1 MPDYDPAAIEARWQN
16 AWARQRPFEPEAVE
30 GRPKFMII
38 FAYPGI
44 SGYLHVGHMRGY
56 TYCDAIARYH
66 RHLGQD
72 VLFPA
77 GFHASGIPAVSYA
90 RKVERADP
98 STIETLKA
106 EGADEATIARLKDPE
121 HVVEYFRKVYEER
134 YWRAFGFSIDYS
146 RLACTTDPGYQRFIQ
161 WQFRRLH
168 DAGLLVQK
176 PHYAPFCPAS
186 GPVAVDASETD
197 VSSGGDAEV
206 VAFTALRFRD
216 ADGLVYPCATL
227 RPETVYGVTNVWV
240 NPSATYTVAEVGGER
255 WLLSEPARVKAQYL
269 FDGGAKEVER
279 VEGRALVG
287 RTVRAPVTG
296 KVVPVFP
303 SPFVDTAVGTGVV
316 MSVPAHAPYD
326 FQALEDL
333 RATPQGVDAAALEA
347 ARPVA
352 MVGAG
357 GAAAETPSP
366 AEAAVRA
373 HGVRDLS
380 DRAALDAATEEVY
393 AREFREGRMLE
404 NTGDFA
410 GMPVA
415 AAREKLIAN
424 ATQSGDASPFQEFSK
439 EVVCRC
445 GERVLIKRIPD
456 QWFIHY
462 SDEELTRKAAAHA
475 RGMSITPAEVARD
488 MPGILEWFGDRA
500 CIRQGAWLGSRFPL
514 DEKWVIEPISD
525 STLYPAYYTVSGL
538 VNAGAIDEASLSD
551 AFFDFVFLGRG
562 AASGVPGVDPE
573 AAEQAR
579 RQFLHWYPLDVN
591 LGGKEHKTVHFP
603 AFIKTHLALLPPEMW
618 PRGVFVNWWVTMGS
632 GSKLSKSKGG
642 AEPVVDLVSK
652 FGVDAL
658 RLYYC
663 HAAAPW
669 LDVEWDPSGVLDYRA
684 RLGRIHDTV
693 QAVAAGDLAALGCPT
708 DLPESETLDRWLE
721 SALERRLSA
730 AREGWR
736 QLDFRQ
742 VSTPVF
748 FGMLNDVRW
757 YVRRGGRSLGV
768 LRACARSWVVAMAP
782 VAPHLAEELHA
793 ALGGEGLVSL
803 AKAPEPAPTRRD
815 AAADFVEE
823 YLQSVLADAQR
834 IRQVAEGFQAE
845 QAVSALVQG
854 LAGSTVRAE
863 LVGAERPFVVPVD
876 AKANEKVEN
885 TQVDV
890 LFGHGAASVAV
901 EIRGRPLTSTDAVE
915 TLQTLVADGAAGTG
929 WIVAAAGASPM
940 VREAA
945 KEAGLLFSGPTELE
959 LLAAEHNLPPAKVV
973 PRRVTLISAPQWTL
987 DAYVR
992 TLADTQEHGKPGM
1005 GRVLKALAAD
1015 PAFKPHMSRAPVVVQ
1030 VAVQD
1035 LSSRR
1040 PDEVQT
1046 RALALKEFDE
1056 YKVLTGAAQFLAD
1069 EFACPVDV
1077 LTADNPESKDSKY
1090 QGKAEQAAPLR
1101 PGVAIDY

>member
-1 MPDYDPAAIEARWQN
+1 MPDYDPAAIESRWQS

-30 GRPKFMII
+30 GRPKYMII

-66 RHLGQD
+66 RHLGED

-90 RKVERADP
+90 RKVERGDP
-98 STIETLKA
+98 STLETLRA
-106 EGADEATIARLKDPE
+106 EGADEETIARLKDPE
-121 HVVEYFRKVYEER
+121 FVVSYFRKVYEER

-176 PHYAPFCPAS
+176 PHFAPFCPAS

-197 VSSGGDAEV
+197 VSRGGDAEV

-216 ADGLVYPCATL
+216 GDGLVYPCATL

-240 NPSATYTVAEVGGER
+240 NPSATYTIAEVGGER
-255 WLLSEPARVKAQYL
+255 WLLSEAARVKAQYL
-269 FDGGAKEVER
+269 FEGGAKEVDR

-287 RTVRAPVTG
+287 RTVKAPVTG
-296 KVVPVFP
+296 ADVPVLP
-303 SPFVDTAVGTGVV
+303 SSFVDPRVGTGVV

-326 FQALEDL
+326 FQALADL
-333 RATPQGVDAAALEA
+333 KASPGDVRAEALA
-347 ARPVA
+347 GAVPIV
-352 MVGAG
+352 MVGTG
-357 GAAAETPSP
+357 GQAASTPSP
-366 AEAAVRA
+366 AEAAAKA
-373 HGVRDLS
+373 HGVRS
-380 DRAALDAATEEVY
+380 VADRAALDAATEEVY
-393 AREFREGRMLE
+393 AKEFREGRMLE
-404 NTGDFA
+404 NTGPYA

-415 AAREKLIAN
+415 AAREKLIA
-424 ATQSGDASPFQEFSK
+424 AAEAAGDAAPFQEFSK

-462 SDEELTRKAAAHA
+462 SDEELTRTSADHA
-475 RGMSITPAEVARD
+475 RTMAITPAEVARD

-525 STLYPAYYTVSGL
+525 STLYPAYYTVSGM
-538 VNAGAIDEASLSD
+538 VNAGDIEEGSLSD
-551 AFFDFVFLGRG
+551 AFFDYAFLGRG
-562 AASGVPGVDPE
+562 SPEALPGVSPE
-573 AAEQAR
+573 AAKEAR

-603 AFIKTHLALLPPEMW
+603 AFIKTHLALLPKELW
-618 PRGVFVNWWVTMGS
+618 PKGVFVNWWVTMGQ

-642 AEPVVDLVSK
+642 AEPVVDLVAK

-693 QAVAAGDLAALGCPT
+693 KAVAAGDLVALGAPEG
-708 DLPESETLDRWLE
+708 LPPAPTLDRWLE
-721 SALERRLSA
+721 SALERRLSES
-730 AREGWR
+730 REGWR

-748 FGMLNDVRW
+748 FGMLGDLRW
-757 YVRRGGRSLGV
+757 YVRRGGRNLDTLGAFA
-768 LRACARSWVVAMAP
+768 RAWVVAMAP
-782 VAPHLAEELHA
+782 IAPHLAEELHA
-793 ALGGEGLVSL
+793 SLGGEGLVSV
-803 AKAPEPAPTRRD
+803 ARAGEPAPAQRD

-823 YLQSVLADAQR
+823 YLQSVLADTQR

-845 QAVSALVQG
+845 RAVSSLVQG
-854 LAGSTVRAE
+854 LAGSTVRGE
-863 LVGAERPFVVPVD
+863 LVGAERPLVVPVD
-876 AKANEKVEN
+876 VKANEKVEN

-901 EIRGRPLTSTDAVE
+901 EIRGRPLTTTDAVE
-915 TLQTLVADGAAGTG
+915 VLQALVADGAAGAG
-929 WIVAAAGASPM
+929 WIVAAAGASPT

-945 KEAGLLFSGPTELE
+945 KEAGLLFSGPAELE
-959 LLAAEHNLPPAKVV
+959 LLAAEHNLPPAKVQ
-973 PRRVTLISAPQWTL
+973 PRRVTLISAPHWTL
-987 DAYVR
+987 GAYTR
-992 TLADTQEHGKPGM
+992 TIADTQEHGKPGM

-1015 PAFKPHMSRAPVVVQ
+1015 PAFKPHMSRAPQVVQ

-1040 PDEVQT
+1040 PEEVQV
-1046 RALALKEFDE
+1046 RAKALVGFDE
-1056 YKVLTGAAQFLAD
+1056 YAVLEAAVPFLAA
-1069 EFACPVDV
+1069 EFACPVEV
-1077 LTADNPESKDSKY
+1077 LTADNPESKDGKY

-1101 PGVAIDY
+1101 PGVVVDY